1 MAAPPHRLTY
11 YVKAAELTQRVAT
24 APILARHDLSY
35 AQLSMLLTVA
45 RVPGASGAA
54 LARMHGITAQSAGE
68 VIGALVRRG
77 LMERRA
83 DPAHGRI
90 QTAHLTDAGQALV
103 NGEQAELDALD
114 HALSEGLSAEDLA
127 TTRRVL
133 AAIVAN
139 GGTILD

>member
-1 MAAPPHRLTY
+1 MTEPHRLTY
-11 YVKAAELTQRVAT
+11 YVKATELTQRVAT
-24 APILARHDLSY
+24 APILSRHDLSY

-45 RVPGASGAA
+45 RVPGRSGAA

-68 VIGALVRRG
+68 VIATLVKRG

-83 DPAHGRI
+83 DPVHGRI
-90 QTAHLTDAGQALV
+90 QTAHLTADGQALV
-103 NGEQAELDALD
+103 DGVQPDLDALD
-114 HALSEGLSAEDLA
+114 HALSNGLSAQDLA

>member
-1 MAAPPHRLTY
+1 MTEPHRLTY

-24 APILARHDLSY
+24 APILSQHDLSY

-45 RVPGASGAA
+45 RVPGRSGAA

-68 VIGALVRRG
+68 VIATLVKRG

-90 QTAHLTDAGQALV
+90 QTAHLTTAGQALV
-103 NGEQAELDALD
+103 DDVQPELDALD
-114 HALSEGLSAEDLA
+114 EGLCRSLSAEDLA
-127 TTRRVL
+127 ATRRVL